1 MQSCAYNRAMAKRIE
16 LPNDI
21 ESLKRL
27 VIEQSAALEAA
38 QITLLSS
45 QLEIEKLKI
54 AKWYKDGAE
63 QANIMLQE
71 EALVAMSYS
80 SDGYTFLQQAPDEF
94 DLTVPAEGVAAWA
107 DWYFKIRGT
116 HHPELADLFM
126 NYLLEKETQDRVL
139 ANSSIFMARK
149 DVAVP
154 PHWKGYPASNED
166 YHRMFQVITMEGWA
180 QLLPNWEAIDK
191 RWKEAVLKTSS

>member
-1 MQSCAYNRAMAKRIE
+1 
-16 LPNDI
+16 
-21 ESLKRL
+21 
-27 VIEQSAALEAA
+27 
-38 QITLLSS
+38 
-45 QLEIEKLKI
+45 
-54 AKWYKDGAE
+54 
-63 QANIMLQE
+63 
-71 EALVAMSYS
+71 
-80 SDGYTFLQQAPDEF
+80 
-94 DLTVPAEGVAAWA
+94 
-107 DWYFKIRGT
+107 
-116 HHPELADLFM
+116 M